1 MIVRLLWMFEELKNQ
16 VILVIIG
23 TMISLEICMIS
34 LV

>member
-1 MIVRLLWMFEELKNQ
+1 MIVRLLWIFEGLKNQ

-23 TMISLEICMIS
+23 TMKSLEIFMIS